1 MRTNFTENQLSD
13 PHLHAAEKS
22 LRSCI
27 HCGFCTA
34 TCPTYVLLGDERDS
48 PRGRIALIQNML
60 ESGAPPSPDTVR
72 HIDRCLSC
80 LGCSTACPSGVDYGA
95 LIDAGRGYI
104 EQNYRRPLTERLFR
118 KFVMRVL
125 MHPFLFRLST
135 ALGTHL
141 STIATRLPGRLGKM
155 AQKVPP
161 KLRLRPEH
169 KAIPEANAQAA
180 RIALIPGCVQ
190 RALAPAIDA
199 TARRVLARRKMN
211 AEPLVGASC
220 CGSLAFHMGET
231 KLAKK
236 RARKMIMAFEK
247 ADGDAPFEAAL
258 ITATGCTAF
267 LKEYGT
273 LFAGDVQWEERAK
286 NFASKVR
293 DFVELVEPG
302 EEPNQEI
309 ALQDLGVAYHPPCSL
324 QHAQNI
330 QGHGEALLT
339 AAGFKLVPFA
349 DSHMCCGSAGSYSV
363 LQPEISDALR
373 ARKLE
378 AIKSS
383 GAKIIASGN
392 VGCISQLSG
401 HGAPPG
407 VHIVELLDW
416 ADGGPK
422 PANLSDD

>member
-1 MRTNFTENQLSD
+1 MRTAFTKDQLND
-13 PHLHAAEKS
+13 PHLHAAEGS
-22 LRSCI
+22 LRRCV

-60 ESGAPPSPDTVR
+60 ESGAPPTPDTVR

-80 LGCSTACPSGVDYGA
+80 LGCRTACPSGVDYAA

-104 EQNYRRPLTERLFR
+104 EENYKRPLRERLFR

-125 MHPFLFRLST
+125 MHPSLFKLMA

-141 STIATRLPGRLGKM
+141 SAITRRLPGRMGEM
-155 AQKVPP
+155 ARKVPIS
-161 KLRLRPEH
+161 LRLRPEH
-169 KAIPEANAQAA
+169 EVLLEPNKDAK
-180 RIALIPGCVQ
+180 RIALIEGCVQ
-190 RALAPAIDA
+190 RALAPVIDA
-199 TARRVLARRKMN
+199 STRRVLARRKLN
-211 AEPLVGASC
+211 AEPLAGASC

-236 RARKMIMAFEK
+236 RARKTIEAFGRASTER
-247 ADGDAPFEAAL
+247 PVEAIL
-258 ITATGCTAF
+258 ITATGCSAF
-267 LKEYGT
+267 LKEYGN
-273 LFAGDVQWEERAK
+273 LFAGDNEWEERAK
-286 NFASKVR
+286 AFASKVR
-293 DFVELVEPG
+293 DFVELVEPC

-309 ALQDLGVAYHPPCSL
+309 ALQDLSVAYHPPCSL

-330 QGHGEALLT
+330 QGQGEALLT

-349 DSHMCCGSAGSYSV
+349 DAHMCCGSAGSYSV

-373 ARKLE
+373 ARKLD
-378 AIKSS
+378 AIRAS

-392 VGCISQLSG
+392 VGCINQLSG

-407 VHIVELLDW
+407 MHIAELLDW

-422 PANLSDD
+422 PANLPDE